1 MVTKA
6 FFEQLEIIAEL
17 HYIEVEDVLNVVE
30 IALIK
35 ACQLEGYKGEISV
48 EFNMEQKKIR
58 IFVVLTALLFLIAGT
73 TLFIVFQ
80 RQGLNKSKVNSY
92 INYNVNDYVKISP
105 VVFNNYGNVYSSINV
120 SRIRFSN
127 IDESLTE
134 EFILKQEEFI
144 NYITGYYNQI
154 NVCNSNYGPV
164 SLVSSSIK
172 TQINGAVLSV
182 FYRLDFILDES
193 VFSDNVKSYIVTVN
207 IDLRTNKILTGND
220 LLLKYDYSKD
230 YISDKLFN
238 EDVLVDK
245 GQIVVDKATNMSL
258 TRSDIERKKI
268 DYVNKIISEFDNII
282 NMYIDNSSLVLVY
295 NVDDLKSIFFDNE
308 FDTDIRFKYLK

>member
-1 MVTKA
+1 MN
-6 FFEQLEIIAEL
+6 E
-17 HYIEVEDVLNVVE
+17 
-30 IALIK
+30 
-35 ACQLEGYKGEISV
+35 
-48 EFNMEQKKIR
+48 KKIR

-154 NVCNSNYGPV
+154 NVSNSNYGPV